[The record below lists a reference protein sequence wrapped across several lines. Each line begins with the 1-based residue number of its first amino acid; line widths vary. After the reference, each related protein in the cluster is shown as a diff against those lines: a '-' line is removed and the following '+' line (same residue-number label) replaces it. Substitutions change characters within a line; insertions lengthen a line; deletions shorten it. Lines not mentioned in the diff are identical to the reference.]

1 MAVTSIS
8 NEQENEII
16 LDISQGMSITT
27 KQVKNTLNLLE
38 KGNTV
43 PFISRYRKEVTN
55 SLDETQI
62 RAIEEKFGSKT
73 RLIQEKSNILEKI
86 RDQGK
91 LTPELEKSILS
102 ATSLGELQEIYRPY
116 KKKKKTRGQMAREK
130 GLEPLAK
137 MIWDQEEVN
146 GKSVLQLAENYLNE
160 EFSLIEK
167 EDVLAGARDII
178 AEDIN
183 NNIEIREMIKSSF
196 FKTAHFTTEVSI
208 LHKMDIEENPSSKKV
223 KDGKKYEKYFG
234 EENGEKYK
242 EKALHTPPHRL
253 LAMIR
258 GDREGYLN
266 FKVIFEDKD
275 VLSALEEKIIIPTSK
290 LEGADVQLTTAIH
303 DCWKRLL
310 GPSMNREIKRLQLEG
325 AEDHSVKLFAENLKQ
340 LILASPVKSRIL
352 GVDPA
357 YRTGCKYSAI
367 SETGAVLET
376 GTIYPHPPQR
386 NWEESKEKLKQII
399 KKFEIPIVTI
409 GNGTGS
415 RETEKL
421 VAEIAKGTDL
431 KYIIIS
437 EAGASV
443 YSASDI
449 AREEF
454 PDLDVSIRGAIS
466 IARRLQDPLAE
477 LVKID
482 PKSLGVGQYQH
493 DLPGLSTALK
503 DVVTDSVNLV
513 GVDLNTAS
521 SSLLKYVSGIST
533 LVAKNILEYRKE
545 NGAFIYRDELKQVKG
560 IGKRTFEQA
569 SGFLRILES
578 PEPFDNSPIHPE
590 SYELAEQVLKL
601 VKFAKSDLSQ
611 KKTRKKL
618 QQQIKLLNPN
628 FAAKTL
634 KKEEKLETISDI
646 ILTLQNPYRDP
657 REDFAKP
664 LLKTEVLSI
673 EDLSEGM
680 EVEGTINNVVDFGCF
695 VDIGVKSNGLIHI
708 SEMSD
713 TKFIKHPRDAG
724 LKVGDI
730 IKTRV
735 KEIDLST
742 KRISLTLR
750 KKSEQKPKFKSKD
763 PIQPK
768 RDLSKKIRKKK
779 PMSAE
784 DKKMESLF
792 KNGKIKL

>member
-1 MAVTSIS
+1 MVVTSIS
-8 NEQENEII
+8 KEKENEII
-16 LDISQGMSITT
+16 LDISQGMSITP
-27 KQVKNTLNLLE
+27 KQVNSTLKLLVE
-38 KGNTV
+38 GNTV
-43 PFISRYRKEVTN
+43 PFISRYRKEVTG

-62 RAIEEKFGSKT
+62 RAIEEQFRSKT
-73 RLIQEKSNILEKI
+73 RLILEKTNILEKI
-86 RDQGK
+86 REQGK

-102 ATSLGELQEIYRPY
+102 AASLGELQEIYRPY
-116 KKKKKTRGQMAREK
+116 KKKKKTRGQVAREK
-130 GLEPLAK
+130 GLEPLAE
-137 MIWDQEEVN
+137 IILNQEEIN
-146 GKSVLQLAENYLNE
+146 GKSVSILAEGYLNE
-160 EFSLIEK
+160 EFSLTDIE
-167 EDVLAGARDII
+167 EVLAGARDII

-183 NNIEIREMIKSSF
+183 NNIEIREIIKNSF
-196 FKTAHFTTEVSI
+196 FKTTQFTTKVSI
-208 LHKMDIEENPSSKKV
+208 LHKMDIEEDPTSNKV
-223 KDGKKYEKYFG
+223 RDGKKYEKYFG
-234 EENGEKYK
+234 GENGEKY
-242 EKALHTPPHRL
+242 EENALKTPPHRL

-266 FKVIFEDKD
+266 FKVIFKDKN
-275 VLSALEEKIIIPTSK
+275 VLSALEEKIIVLGSK
-290 LEGADVQLTTAIH
+290 LEGADTQLTAAIQ

-310 GPSMNREIKRLQLEG
+310 GPSMSREIKRNQLEN
-325 AEDHSVKLFAENLKQ
+325 AEEHSVKLFTENLKQ
-340 LILASPVKSRIL
+340 LLLTSPVKARIL

-357 YRTGCKYSAI
+357 YRTGCKFSAI
-367 SETGAVLET
+367 SETGTVLET

-399 KKFEIPIVTI
+399 KKHNIPIVAI
-409 GNGTGS
+409 GNGTAS
-415 RETEKL
+415 RETEIL
-421 VAEIAKGTDL
+421 VAEIAKGTDQ
-431 KYIIIS
+431 KYIIVS

-454 PDLDVSIRGAIS
+454 PNLDVSIRGAIS

-493 DLPGLSTALK
+493 DLSGLSFALK

-521 SSLLKYVSGIST
+521 KSLLKYVSGISN
-533 LVAKNILEYRKE
+533 LVANNIIEYRQE
-545 NGAFIYRDELKQVKG
+545 NGAIIYREELKQVKG
-560 IGKRTFEQA
+560 VGVRTFEQA

-590 SYELAEQVLKL
+590 SYKLAEDIIKL
-601 VKFAKSDLSQ
+601 VGFTKSDLSH
-611 KKTRKKL
+611 KESRKKL
-618 QQQIKLLNPN
+618 QEQIKLLNPK
-628 FAAKTL
+628 FAAKQL
-634 KKEEKLETISDI
+634 KKEEKIETISDI

-708 SEMSD
+708 SEMSN

-730 IKTRV
+730 VKAQV
-735 KEIDLST
+735 KEIDLAK

-750 KKSEQKPKFKSKD
+750 KKT
-763 PIQPK
+763 
-768 RDLSKKIRKKK
+768 
-779 PMSAE
+779 
-784 DKKMESLF
+784 
-792 KNGKIKL
+792 